1 MLLTEF
7 NEASRPSAVAVLRP
21 CVDVRRWCEQIADA
35 RPFASKDALMGAARR
50 AASPFTNEEV
60 EEALAQHPKIGEHA
74 SGDGREA
81 AMSRSEQAGVD
92 ASDAAVMAALA
103 AGNLAYERK
112 FGRVFLI
119 CAAGRSAAEILA
131 VLRQRLGNDASE
143 EDRIVA
149 EQLREIALLRLDGAV
164 AA

>member
-21 CVDVRRWCEQIADA
+21 CVDVQRWCEQIADA

-60 EEALAQHPKIGEHA
+60 EEALAQHPKIGEQA

-119 CAAGRSAAEILA
+119 RAAGRSAAEILT
-131 VLRQRLGNDASE
+131 VLRQRLDNDASE